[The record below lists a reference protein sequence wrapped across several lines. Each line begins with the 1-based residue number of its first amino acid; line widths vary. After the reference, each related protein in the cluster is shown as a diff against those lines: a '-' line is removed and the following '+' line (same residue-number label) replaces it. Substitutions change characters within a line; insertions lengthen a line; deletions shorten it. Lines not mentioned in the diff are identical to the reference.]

1 MAEHNFQTFKQM
13 NLWCNSH
20 RICLSIS
27 SIGNSA
33 VYELYTEFALVFQ
46 TKKCVTVID
55 LDFVFDN
62 KTFREHLKKFLK
74 STHLFPLYIATFK

>member
-1 MAEHNFQTFKQM
+1 MTEYNFQTFEQM
-13 NLWCNSH
+13 NLCSNSH

-27 SIGNSA
+27 SMKLCD
-33 VYELYTEFALVFQ
+33 VWVMEFALVFQ

-62 KTFREHLKKFLK
+62 ETFREHLKK
-74 STHLFPLYIATFK
+74 Y